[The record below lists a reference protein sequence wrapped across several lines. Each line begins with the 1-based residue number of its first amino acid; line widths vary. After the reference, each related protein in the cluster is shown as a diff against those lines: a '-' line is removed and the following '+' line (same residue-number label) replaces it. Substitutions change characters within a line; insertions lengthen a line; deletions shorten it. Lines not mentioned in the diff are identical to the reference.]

1 MHQSMGFCPQYNVL
15 FDMLTVREHIMF
27 YGQLKGLS
35 RDEAH
40 AEMIQMLTAVGLLA
54 KADSLTKHLSGKS
67 SRNPG
72 KKAL

>member
-1 MHQSMGFCPQYNVL
+1 
-15 FDMLTVREHIMF
+15 MF